1 MVAAKLLL
9 LASCLHRIMT
19 AYTRSSISSATFCLL
34 AAFILVVLRRS
45 DPSVVFAFQFPH
57 RKCLSHIRP
66 ETLHHYPSLSTLF
79 SANENDDDKR
89 LLANEYKKRLSYR
102 KGHRRRRWRKLEK
115 FIHQQNES
123 HVTAAGAES
132 LFSLSWWPPFSY
144 YKKVS
149 SATSTSSAATT
160 DNTFFS
166 SSDHLPS
173 IDCGWACVS
182 NTEKI
187 QLQQMKLLLHSEMKA
202 ITNNNLHEIYPD
214 VYSDLRLLRFLRK
227 SKERDI
233 VSAVERYRSFL
244 KWRELN
250 GVDRIRAMI
259 EEGNKIS
266 SSDSSSSFRPT
277 DKRLQAVAA
286 YFPMNF
292 DFVVQEMNESM
303 KGENPAV
310 KPAILYIGQFDTR
323 GITEKIL
330 APDSEIV
337 LEDFL
342 NYWIFLY
349 ESIHVT
355 LYKQSIQT
363 GQMVY
368 LDEVCDL
375 SGLSLQQFSP
385 SFVTKV
391 MNPWLKM
398 TQANYPETT
407 RRIYVLHPPA
417 IVKVA
422 WKLVTPLLSQGT
434 IDKIGFVRKFDGS
447 ADEFVKSGAS
457 EIS

>member
-1 MVAAKLLL
+1 MGALL
-9 LASCLHRIMT
+9 
-19 AYTRSSISSATFCLL
+19 ISL
-34 AAFILVVLRRS
+34 
-45 DPSVVFAFQFPH
+45 
-57 RKCLSHIRP
+57 
-66 ETLHHYPSLSTLF
+66 
-79 SANENDDDKR
+79 
-89 LLANEYKKRLSYR
+89 
-102 KGHRRRRWRKLEK
+102 
-115 FIHQQNES
+115 
-123 HVTAAGAES
+123 
-132 LFSLSWWPPFSY
+132 
-144 YKKVS
+144 
-149 SATSTSSAATT
+149 TSSSLKQT
-160 DNTFFS
+160 
-166 SSDHLPS
+166 
-173 IDCGWACVS
+173 
-182 NTEKI
+182 
-187 QLQQMKLLLHSEMKA
+187 LQQMKLLLHSEMKN
-202 ITNNNLHEIYPD
+202 ITNNNLHEKYPD

-250 GVDRIRAMI
+250 EVDKIRAMI
-259 EEGNKIS
+259 EEGNGSRS
-266 SSDSSSSFRPT
+266 SNSFTPT
-277 DKRLQAVAA
+277 DKRLQTVEA

-292 DFVVQEMNESM
+292 DFVLQEMNETM
-303 KGENPAV
+303 KGENAAV
-310 KPAILYIGQFDTR
+310 TPAILYIGQFDTR

-355 LYKQSIQT
+355 LYQQSIQT
-363 GQMVY
+363 GQMVF

-375 SGLSLQQFSP
+375 SALSLQQFSP

-407 RRIYVLHPPA
+407 RRIYVLHPPT

-434 IDKIGFVRKFDGS
+434 IDKIRFVRKFDGS
-447 ADEFVKSGAS
+447 ADEFAKSGAS
-457 EIS
+457 ESASEIT